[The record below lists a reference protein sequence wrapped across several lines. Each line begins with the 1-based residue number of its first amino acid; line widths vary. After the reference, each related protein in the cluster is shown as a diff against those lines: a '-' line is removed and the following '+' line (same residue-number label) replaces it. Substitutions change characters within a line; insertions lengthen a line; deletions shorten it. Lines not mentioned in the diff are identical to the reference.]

1 MVKVVFLDLVKLS
14 LSEIMNNFNNKRGKN
29 NYNFFRHPYTLSNEK
44 KKEQMKKAVQVFHSC
59 VIADVVKKFMNYDFM
74 GDLPNE

>member
-1 MVKVVFLDLVKLS
+1 M
-14 LSEIMNNFNNKRGKN
+14 
-29 NYNFFRHPYTLSNEK
+29 YNFFRHPYTLSNEK

-59 VIADVVKKFMNYDFM
+59 VIANVVKKFMNYDFM